1 MPLQRLCLRKSVNE
15 RRLRRCTRIHN
26 FELVW
31 REHTMSWAGN
41 WRKWN
46 IWTVWFPL
54 SRNPLWALRLHHQPL
69 MRKICM
75 YLPILFLT
83 CREVNIKLAL
93 TRIKL
98 HRSQFEPQR
107 DKVYEDIA
115 RDLRDKKHGE
125 LVKVKVERLILDRY
139 IADATVQVEFLL
151 ESLLGSIKVIAQ
163 KYDRITR

>member
-1 MPLQRLCLRKSVNE
+1 
-15 RRLRRCTRIHN
+15 
-26 FELVW
+26 
-31 REHTMSWAGN
+31 
-41 WRKWN
+41 
-46 IWTVWFPL
+46 
-54 SRNPLWALRLHHQPL
+54 
-69 MRKICM
+69 M